1 MQTLFSWTATLLF
14 TTVVTA
20 AHTQTFPARPI
31 RLIVPN
37 GAGGSTDF
45 VARTIAN
52 QLADALGQQVIV
64 DNRAGSGG
72 IIGTEI
78 VARAAPDGYTLLI
91 GTVGN
96 LAISPHLYRRLPYD
110 PLRDFAAVTQISA
123 AAYVMLINPAL
134 PVKSLSEFVAT
145 AKANP
150 GRIAYA
156 SAGSGTGSHLTT
168 ALFASVSGLNLTHIP
183 YKGGAPALTD
193 LIGNQVQLMFNG
205 IPSSLPALTNGRL
218 RALAVTSPTRVA
230 AIAEVSTFA
239 EAGLK
244 GVEASSWTGLLA
256 PAGTPQQVIT
266 RLNKELRAILKS
278 TAIRNRL
285 TADGAEPADD
295 SAAAFAAHLQSE
307 FEKWGKVVRITGARA
322 D

>member
-1 MQTLFSWTATLLF
+1 MKP
-14 TTVVTA
+14 A
-20 AHTQTFPARPI
+20 AC
-31 RLIVPN
+31 
-37 GAGGSTDF
+37 
-45 VARTIAN
+45 
-52 QLADALGQQVIV
+52 
-64 DNRAGSGG
+64 
-72 IIGTEI
+72 
-78 VARAAPDGYTLLI
+78 
-91 GTVGN
+91 
-96 LAISPHLYRRLPYD
+96 
-110 PLRDFAAVTQISA
+110 
-123 AAYVMLINPAL
+123 PAL
-134 PVKSLSEFVAT
+134 VVNIDCASPKLTRSDSTYKSGNSVQTSGAT
-145 AKANP
+145 
-150 GRIAYA
+150 
-156 SAGSGTGSHLTT
+156 S
-168 ALFASVSGLNLTHIP
+168 
-183 YKGGAPALTD
+183 GGAPALTD

-218 RALAVTSPTRVA
+218 RALAVTSRTRVA
-230 AIAEVSTFA
+230 AIAEVSTVA

-244 GVEASSWTGLLA
+244 GVEATSWTGLLA